1 MLRCT
6 GWSRLKGVPFKN
18 AQSHLKSIRFNS
30 TSSGTALADANQIVG
45 DIQSLNPK
53 RKPKTS
59 RPHRHQRRAALQRP
73 RSTEE
78 LNFKKF
84 ELVKGPKLVAESSID
99 AQANLISLPAAADVS
114 IKWFNV
120 LFKDETKEGIAGW
133 SENKNKEKIVKL
145 DAQCNEKLVLVLN
158 AFLEYST
165 IEKVS
170 KMAPTFETSFI
181 GHIKNFGN
189 INRQHIK
196 NDLSND
202 EFINASISLAF
213 TFINLPIMQA
223 VAERKKKIKGKDQG
237 FLFGNKFKTILES
250 LAQLRAVRHYP
261 NGAFDFCKLESSK
274 SMERVV
280 SGGFRKIWDEVKK
293 PKFKNLSIENQQ
305 LLIDQLPHLVESI
318 DANFFQEYLDE
329 LNVVNFNATNWELN
343 CYLKSMISQ
352 KSINRQELYR
362 LVRELFEAHSLKFDH
377 ETWGILLGASLK
389 NKELRLFE
397 QILADFN
404 MAGGLPD
411 RKILFHLQAYAVEKD
426 SIGMWLK
433 LMEMRILNFKYAFN
447 SVELAQILSGLC
459 RLNARS
465 VALDLFNIILR
476 IRATFQVQFEEEL
489 KLIENK
495 QLLVKMED
503 ENKQLKEHQNI
514 GLDKL
519 YQLFDLVNTKQE
531 LVENYPVLSGELFAP
546 ILSTS
551 PNWQRFLH
559 YREYMLVNNV
569 AESVS
574 SLIASLEMFSTWQE
588 DRTIEEFQ
596 GIFKYAF
603 ETMPRYILIDI
614 IENFQFMDILVRVIL
629 KLVDAG
635 KIPNS
640 KENRESYQLL
650 MKLLELN
657 DNITEVD
664 QQVRGNAIAAL
675 MQLSGLKFVL

>member
-18 AQSHLKSIRFNS
+18 AQSHLKYLRFNS

-114 IKWFNV
+114 IKWFDV

-133 SENKNKEKIVKL
+133 SENKNKEEIVKL

-158 AFLEYST
+158 ALLEYST

-202 EFINASISLAF
+202 
-213 TFINLPIMQA
+213 
-223 VAERKKKIKGKDQG
+223 D
-237 FLFGNKFKTILES
+237 
-250 LAQLRAVRHYP
+250 LAQLRAVKHYP

-343 CYLKSMISQ
+343 CYLKSMVSQ